1 MTTPATTSIAASLGI
16 GSGLDI
22 NSLVTNLANAA
33 KQPKL
38 DLITKRDTA
47 NKAKVSALGQVSNSI
62 DSFASALTTLISSG
76 SLFSQPSVS
85 DPSVFT
91 ASAVPGAR
99 LGGLAASVEVRQLA
113 LAQVLS
119 SAPVSRTDPVG
130 QGVLTI
136 ATGAGSVDVTID
148 ATNDSL
154 DGLAKAINDKAAGV
168 TASVVTDSSG
178 ARLVIKGQS
187 GEANAFTLSVPGGTS
202 SGLER
207 FASAAMTIAQP
218 AQDAIVR
225 LDGVEVKRATNSF
238 NDVIPGVQIDLKSA
252 KPGTIVSV
260 GVVRPTA
267 AITQGVQDFVSA
279 YNELIG
285 VIGDAT
291 KAATDGT
298 SGALRGDIGVTSLQ
312 HQLAQVPTT
321 ILSSTGSGVH
331 TLAEIGVRTNRDGTL
346 SLDATKLQSA
356 MAADPDG
363 VEALFN
369 PSQYSSS
376 PFLTVTSAIGR
387 TAPGTYTVTDVVAAV
402 GATPAAG
409 KIGGVAM
416 TGVGSFLVA
425 PFASP
430 AAGLA
435 LGVSGSVASATI
447 IVDPGL
453 GGALKSIR
461 DSLRSA
467 SGAFTTTQ
475 KRLADEA
482 AQISK
487 DSSDLAARSDKY
499 YNQLLTS
506 FTAMDQQVSAFKAT
520 QAYLTQQVQMWTNS
534 KN

>member
-1 MTTPATTSIAASLGI
+1 MTTTSTPSIAATLGI

-22 NSLVTNLANAA
+22 NSLVTNLSNAA

-62 DSFASALTTLISSG
+62 DSFASALTSLVSGG

-91 ASAVPGAR
+91 ASTVPGAR
-99 LGGLAASVEVRQLA
+99 IGGLSASVEVRQLA
-113 LAQVLS
+113 QAQVLS
-119 SAPVSRTDPVG
+119 SATVARTDPLG

-136 ATGAGSVDVTID
+136 TTGGNSFDVTID
-148 ATNDSL
+148 STNDNI

-178 ARLVIKGQS
+178 ARLVVKGKS

-207 FASAAMTIAQP
+207 FASGAMNVAQD
-218 AQDAIVR
+218 ARDAIVR

-238 NDVIPGVQIDLKSA
+238 SDVISGVQIELKSA

-260 GVVRPTA
+260 GVARPTA
-267 AITQGVQDFVSA
+267 AINQGIQDFVSA
-279 YNELIG
+279 YNELMG

-291 KAATDGT
+291 KTGDK
-298 SGALRGDIGVTSLQ
+298 GALRGDIGVTALQ
-312 HQLAQVPTT
+312 HQLAQLPTT

-331 TLAEIGVRTNRDGTL
+331 TLAEIGVKTNRDGTL

-356 MAADPDG
+356 LAADPDG

-369 PSQYSSS
+369 PTQYSSS
-376 PFLTVTSAIGR
+376 PFVTVTSAIGR
-387 TAPGTYTVTDVVAAV
+387 TAPGTYAITDIVAAV
-402 GATPAAG
+402 GGGDATGKVGGIAMAG
-409 KIGGVAM
+409 I
-416 TGVGSFLVA
+416 GSFLVA
-425 PFASP
+425 PFTSP

-435 LGVSGSVASATI
+435 LSVSGNVASATI
-447 IVDPGL
+447 TVDPGL
-453 GGALKSIR
+453 GGALQSIR
-461 DSLRSA
+461 NALRA
-467 SGAFTTTQ
+467 TGGAFATTQ
-475 KRLADEA
+475 KRLSDEA
-482 AQISK
+482 ARISK
-487 DSSDLAARSDKY
+487 DSDDLTTRSDKY

-506 FTAMDQQVSAFKAT
+506 FTAMDRQVSAFKAT
-520 QAYLTQQVQMWTNS
+520 QSYLDQQVKMWTSGN
-534 KN
+534 N

>member
-1 MTTPATTSIAASLGI
+1 MTTSIAASLGI

-33 KQPKL
+33 KQPKA
-38 DLITKRDTA
+38 DLIAKRDTA
-47 NKAKVSALGQVSNSI
+47 NKAKVSALGQVSSSI
-62 DSFASALTTLISSG
+62 DSFASALTSLISGG

-99 LGGLAASVEVRQLA
+99 LGGLSAAVEVRQLA

-136 ATGAGSVDVTID
+136 ATGGNSFDVTID
-148 ATNDSL
+148 ATNDNL

-207 FASAAMTIAQP
+207 FASAAMNVAQS

-238 NDVIPGVQIDLKSA
+238 SDVISGVRIDLKSA

-260 GVVRPTA
+260 GLVRPTA
-267 AITQGVQDFVSA
+267 AIAQGVQDFVSA
-279 YNELIG
+279 YNELMG
-285 VIGDAT
+285 VIGGAT

-298 SGALRGDIGVTSLQ
+298 SGALRGDIGVTALQ
-312 HQLAQVPTT
+312 HQLAQLPTT

-331 TLAEIGVRTNRDGTL
+331 TLAEIGVRTNRDGTI
-346 SLDATKLQSA
+346 SLDSTKLQSA
-356 MAADPDG
+356 TAADPDG

-369 PSQYSSS
+369 PTQYSSS
-376 PFLTVTSAIGR
+376 PFLTVASPIGR
-387 TAPGTYTVTDVVAAV
+387 VAPGTYNVTDIVAAA
-402 GATPAAG
+402 GATPASG
-409 KIGGVAM
+409 KVGGIAM
-416 TGVGSFLVA
+416 TGTGSFLVA
-425 PFASP
+425 PFTSP
-430 AAGLA
+430 AAGLV
-435 LGVSGSVASATI
+435 LGVSGNVASATI

-453 GGALKSIR
+453 GGALQSIR
-461 DSLRSA
+461 DALRA
-467 SGAFTTTQ
+467 SGGAFATTQ

-482 AQISK
+482 TQIGK
-487 DSSDLAARSDKY
+487 DNADLATRSDKY

-506 FTAMDQQVSAFKAT
+506 FTAMDRQVSAFKAT
-520 QAYLTQQVQMWTNS
+520 QSYLDQQVKMWTNG
-534 KN
+534 NN